1 MTAAGALVMLALA
14 GTASAQ
20 QQILLDKPVRAGD
33 LILFP
38 DLNDTNAY
46 YYVVDKPKLATDE
59 NGQPQF
65 SFLRYVENVGG
76 TGGAD
81 APREGDGGGIV
92 HAVVSLSVT
101 RDQIQAAQRE
111 LQRVKPGATVKGPV
125 IFKSG
130 KFGLVTSF
138 KDPNGKLATQV
149 VGLGNAPILDGEKAA
164 VSMQLT
170 KLGAKVL
177 WESFQTA
184 APDISFSFEMELPGY
199 MSPKRAVIDANW
211 DTIYQHQAFS
221 AGVASQY
228 LAGEIRA
235 ALEDLTRSGAIKVT
249 QVGADTEMD
258 AAINT
263 AYGKLMELM
272 FSPVNGTG
280 TPSLSSLTEG
290 IGGSGTGSLLD
301 RATAMYQRNH
311 QEARD
316 DSKEA
321 GAKNEEARKHNADL
335 NAKRREAAEAERT
348 ARVQHDR
355 ADADKNRA
363 AEIQKQIEAI
373 ETRTNT
379 LKPQLEAAQARAKQL
394 AAEAGNDA
402 AKKQAATGAQNQADL
417 LAVRVKLAEG
427 QLSVLRNSLKEAET
441 AATDGAQ
448 TATAADQEA
457 STARASAPSESE
469 DIPIRDEGSGG
480 GGLAIVAAY
489 EMKRVRQSGHYTIDL
504 NKYTTDSLTLRFDEN
519 IGDLRSLMADAGH
532 FRQVNLD
539 DPLFRQREIAVF
551 VDGLNA
557 QDFGQYINFVTVQ
570 MRKKHATGDTT
581 EGDVRIDR
589 SNFNKE
595 GNRFSFLYGWKNDT
609 DRRRWLEYEYRPVWS
624 FFGGVPVEGKWTT
637 TTDGALNMAPPFQR
651 RSVDIQ
657 ASPDAV
663 QKSGIRA
670 ITVRLFYTIA
680 GVEKSKSVT
689 LNAAKNQLSEKLE
702 FMLPADSTDY
712 AYEITWQL
720 TGNRTLSSGRQTGSS
735 ACCSWTKFR
744 GPRRRS
750 PCASTYRYS
759 PSSPPSECLL
769 TAIAS
774 PRNGAIR
781 RA

>member
-1 MTAAGALVMLALA
+1 MRAMTAALVVLALA
-14 GTASAQ
+14 ATASAQ

-38 DLNDTNAY
+38 DLNDANTY
-46 YYVVDKPKLATDE
+46 YYVVDKPKLAADA

-65 SFLRYVENVGG
+65 SFLRYVENVSGSGG
-76 TGGAD
+76 TD
-81 APREGDGGGIV
+81 APREGEGGGIV

-111 LQRVKPGATVKGPV
+111 LQRVKPGAIVTGPV

-138 KDPNGKLATQV
+138 KDPSGKLATQV

-170 KLGAKVL
+170 TLGAKVL

-184 APDISFSFEMELPGY
+184 APDISFTFEMELPGY

-211 DTIYQHQAFS
+211 DAIYQSQAFS

-235 ALEDLTRSGAIKVT
+235 AFEDLTRSGAIKVT
-249 QVGADTEMD
+249 QIGADAEMES
-258 AAINT
+258 ALNT

-280 TPSLSSLTEG
+280 TPSLSSLTAG
-290 IGGSGTGSLLD
+290 AGAGGSGSLLD

-311 QEARD
+311 QEARED
-316 DSKEA
+316 
-321 GAKNEEARKHNADL
+321 AKDTRTRNEEARKRNAELD
-335 NAKRREAAEAERT
+335 AKRRDAAEAERT
-348 ARVQHDR
+348 ARVQHER
-355 ADADKNRA
+355 ADGDKNRA
-363 AEIQKQIEAI
+363 AQIQTQIDAIEA
-373 ETRTNT
+373 RTKT
-379 LKPQLEAAQARAKQL
+379 LGPQLEAAQARARQL
-394 AAEAGNDA
+394 ASEAASDA
-402 AKKQAATGAQNQADL
+402 AKKEEAAKAQNDADL
-417 LAVRVKLAEG
+417 LAVRVKLAEA
-427 QLSVLRNSLKEAET
+427 QLPILRNSLKEAET
-441 AATDGAQ
+441 AAAEGAQ
-448 TATAADQEA
+448 QATAADQEA
-457 STARASAPSESE
+457 SKARAAAPPESE
-469 DIPIRDEGSGG
+469 DEPTRDEGSGSG
-480 GGLAIVAAY
+480 GVAIVAAY

-504 NKYTTDSLTLRFDEN
+504 NKYMTDSLTLRFDEN

-539 DPLFRQREIAVF
+539 DPLFRQREITVF

-570 MRKKHATGDTT
+570 LRKKHATGDVT

-589 SNFNKE
+589 TNFNKE

-624 FFGGVPVEGKWTT
+624 FFGGVPVEGTWKT

-651 RSVDIQ
+651 KVVDIQ

-670 ITVRLFYTIA
+670 VTVRLYYTIA

-689 LNAAKNQLSEKLE
+689 LNAAKNQLSDKVE

-712 AYEITWQL
+712 AYDVTWQL
-720 TGNRTLSSGRQTGSS
+720 TGNRTRSSGRQTGSS
-735 ACCSWTKFR
+735 GVLFVDEVPGT
-744 GPRRRS
+744 
-750 PCASTYRYS
+750 
-759 PSSPPSECLL
+759 
-769 TAIAS
+769 
-774 PRNGAIR
+774 
-781 RA
+781 